1 MLAAMRLDPV
11 ASVHRL
17 HSPAEEEK
25 TTRAQ
30 VLQDR
35 PHVILISTNSTHFNQ
50 LHTALLRMF
59 GRSS

>member
-1 MLAAMRLDPV
+1 MLYLQILQRSHTISEADAQEDLSAVLAAMRLDPV

-30 VLQDR
+30 LLQER
-35 PHVILISTNSTHFNQ
+35 PRI
-50 LHTALLRMF
+50 
-59 GRSS
+59 